1 MNINHK
7 NFDASSLV
15 VAFRRL
21 DLDWR
26 WHEAALRLGCVMSIN
41 PDAHSTREIDLT
53 HWGVE
58 MARKGGLP
66 KDRVLNCLGKD
77 ELSDYLKRRRAR
89 RRTKAASH
97 AAACSGHRQVHQPR
111 SRPMPVSPQIGK
123 ALRREGFAG
132 TKLSVVRFPAYS
144 YPKEQRPWPAR
155 RTCRNC
161 FTTL

>member
-1 MNINHK
+1 MNMNHK

-89 RRTKAASH
+89 RRTKAAPH

-111 SRPMPVSPQIGK
+111 SRPMPVSPANRQG
-123 ALRREGFAG
+123 AEEGTLRRNQIVRGPVSSLF
-132 TKLSVVRFPAYS
+132 LS
-144 YPKEQRPWPAR
+144 
-155 RTCRNC
+155 
-161 FTTL
+161 

>member
-1 MNINHK
+1 
-7 NFDASSLV
+7 
-15 VAFRRL
+15 
-21 DLDWR
+21 
-26 WHEAALRLGCVMSIN
+26 MSIN

-97 AAACSGHRQVHQPR
+97 AAAAPATGKFI
-111 SRPMPVSPQIGK
+111 SP
-123 ALRREGFAG
+123 EAG
-132 TKLSVVRFPAYS
+132 RCP
-144 YPKEQRPWPAR
+144 
-155 RTCRNC
+155 
-161 FTTL
+161 